1 MARPNQRHACDRC
14 HGQKLRCIH
23 SGSGPC
29 ARCAKAKATCSWS
42 KSGSPNQFKK
52 QRPQKYDVSSAGSQ
66 HVDRAN
72 EPTPPPFGAYMSQP
86 SLTGVDVDI
95 NLLPTQFLE
104 NTPWAVPTGRYP
116 SPASQELESYNVGP
130 SEADVPAAADWM
142 WPATANGPIQNTP
155 PANWQ
160 QTFNQEW
167 AMMEL
172 QHPVSTMN
180 TPSRSPPVS
189 DTVDAPKKACHLTT
203 IRELSDLNVDLYAHE
218 ASVPKPPANLD
229 EPISWKNKDF
239 AIDRTF
245 YLSQRLIEIVN
256 KRYPRYLKTA
266 RMQTPEST
274 PGSTHESGPSE
285 PPIDQGSCLLILSCY
300 TRLIETYDRIFAN
313 MQGCLDRSSVTARDD
328 YVNMP
333 SVQVGS
339 FSLPHS
345 SSLQIVLIL
354 QLARQLLTRM
364 GEIIKAVQPEERKNH
379 SDASGSESAIGGLL
393 LSRTLDTVSAEEDS
407 LMKRITKLRSTLIEL
422 NIL

>member
-1 MARPNQRHACDRC
+1 
-14 HGQKLRCIH
+14 
-23 SGSGPC
+23 
-29 ARCAKAKATCSWS
+29 
-42 KSGSPNQFKK
+42 
-52 QRPQKYDVSSAGSQ
+52 
-66 HVDRAN
+66 
-72 EPTPPPFGAYMSQP
+72 MSQP
-86 SLTGVDVDI
+86 SLTDVDVDI
-95 NLLPTQFLE
+95 NLLQTQFME

-130 SEADVPAAADWM
+130 SEADVPATADWM
-142 WPATANGPIQNTP
+142 WPAAANGPIQNTP

-160 QTFNQEW
+160 QTFNHEW
-167 AMMEL
+167 AMMES
-172 QHPVSTMN
+172 QHPVITTD
-180 TPSRSPPVS
+180 TPYRSPPGG
-189 DTVDAPKKACHLTT
+189 DTMNAPKTACHLTT

-218 ASVPKPPANLD
+218 ASVPKPPANLE

-256 KRYPRYLKTA
+256 KRYPRFLETA

-274 PGSTHESGPSE
+274 PDSAHESGPTE

-364 GEIIKAVQPEERKNH
+364 GQIIKAVQPENRKNH
-379 SDASGSESAIGGLL
+379 PDASASESAIGGLL